1 MWAFGM
7 APLQGRWP
15 PCGPPASASSHAAP
29 RCSSRRFPHTGAS
42 CAPPASGLAALLPP
56 ARRPLPAPALPTDS
70 PAQILFQMSF
80 PPGGVRSKADLS
92 VVWKACI
99 RPVASC
105 RPGVASNRGLCPRP
119 QVTDHATTALL
130 HYQLPQM
137 PDVVVRSF
145 MVSGPRAPAPV

>member
-7 APLQGRWP
+7 ASLRGWWP
-15 PCGPPASASSHAAP
+15 PCGAPPPHLGLRP
-29 RCSSRRFPHTGAS
+29 RCRRFPHAGAS

-92 VVWKACI
+92 VVWKACV

-105 RPGVASNRGLCPRP
+105 RPGVASNCGLCSRP